1 VNGSVRRIQVNLIT
15 SRWLNSAWT
24 GRAVLFVMGLGL
36 VLAGIRLLSVGPMSD
51 GDKWRGFLF
60 APLAVVLGLVFLI
73 VLIAT
78 WRRDRDPRSMPK
90 GSADRRLRKGRSG

>member
-1 VNGSVRRIQVNLIT
+1 
-15 SRWLNSAWT
+15 
-24 GRAVLFVMGLGL
+24 
-36 VLAGIRLLSVGPMSD
+36 MSD
-51 GDKWRGFLF
+51 EDKWRGFLF

-90 GSADRRLRKGRSG
+90 GSADRKLRKGGGVLRYWQRLTPACSHRASPAGRR